1 MKLVS
6 EVFKWFLYITTG
18 ILIVTA
24 IMFSIIGEE
33 TMPVNTL
40 WKILLAGILT
50 TAVTILFKPWKDWG
64 WLGFL
69 LHYLALC
76 VVMVIC
82 GTMFG
87 WIHFGLSGVTGMMI
101 DVAVVYMI
109 AFGAYCLVDRKQAE
123 DINKKLRERYKDE
136 E

>member
-1 MKLVS
+1 MKLIS
-6 EVFKWFLYITTG
+6 EIFRWFLYITTG

-24 IMFSIIGEE
+24 LMFTIMGEE
-33 TMPVNTL
+33 SMPVNTL
-40 WKILLAGILT
+40 WKIMLAGVLT
-50 TAVTILFKPWKDWG
+50 TIVTVCFKPWKDWG
-64 WLGFL
+64 WVGFL

-76 VVMVIC
+76 VVMVVSGI
-82 GTMFG
+82 MFG
-87 WIHFGLSGVTGMMI
+87 WIHLSVLGVVAMMI

-123 DINKKLRERYKDE
+123 DINRKLRERYKDE